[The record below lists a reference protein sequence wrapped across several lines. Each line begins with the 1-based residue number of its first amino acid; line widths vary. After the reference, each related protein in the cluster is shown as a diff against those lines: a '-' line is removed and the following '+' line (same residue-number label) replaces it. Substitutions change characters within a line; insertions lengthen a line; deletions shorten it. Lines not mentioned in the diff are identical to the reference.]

1 MMMSYHDS
9 NIQGVITDIDNN
21 SLDLIINDDNDSRLI
36 RFLGVKKCRIDNF
49 VIGNIILDIK
59 LYSGFDD
66 SAKLKD
72 STAFK
77 SLFFI
82 SNNKK
87 SAEYFK
93 KVLNKISDSKLSYI
107 EIIPSYGCTAIIV
120 CEKIAEIV
128 LKEPIT
134 ISIK

>member
-9 NIQGVITDIDNN
+9 RIQGVITDIDND
-21 SLDLIINDDNDSRLI
+21 SLGLIINDENDSRLI

-49 VIGNIILDIK
+49 VIGNIILDVK

-66 SAKLKD
+66 AEKLKD

-77 SLFFI
+77 SLFYI
-82 SNNKK
+82 SNSKK

-93 KVLNKISDSKLSYI
+93 KIVNEVSEGKLSYV
-107 EIIPSYGCTAIIV
+107 EVIPSYGCTVIIV
-120 CEKIAEIV
+120 CEKITEVV

-134 ISIK
+134 VSIK